1 MMLCMKHIFATIAA
15 LALATAAT
23 ADMPEIL
30 DVTAEKSG
38 MTWRVDVTLRH
49 PDTGWDHFADGW
61 EVRDADGNRLGH
73 RELHHPHVEEQPFT
87 RALVNLD
94 LPDGT
99 REIFIRAHCSVDG
112 WTEDEVRVEVR
123 P

>member
-1 MMLCMKHIFATIAA
+1 MKPIAIACAA
-15 LALATAAT
+15 LLLAPAAA

-30 DVTAEKSG
+30 DVTAEKTG
-38 MTWRVDVTLRH
+38 MSWRVDVTIRH
-49 PDTGWDHFADGW
+49 PDTGWDHYADGW
-61 EVRDADGNRLGH
+61 EVRDAAGTRLGE
-73 RELHHPHVEEQPFT
+73 RVLHHPHVDEQPFT
-87 RALVNLD
+87 RSLVNLD

-112 WTEDEVRVEVR
+112 WGDGTVRVDLD